1 MNQTTE
7 SGNTFVPSHV
17 LGSLRG
23 TIDDA
28 EESAVEEADELDVG
42 DDQPETDDS
51 TAHED
56 DDDENEGNW
65 ELTKE
70 ERARLERLTEDYSDE
85 AAEALTDL
93 LMPNF
98 DWDALAREHI
108 YREEVE
114 RRIGQAELDRTLADD
129 GLGERFIDHVM
140 LSSACGVNAV
150 ECARRWLLR
159 SN

>member
-1 MNQTTE
+1 MKTSIIETIEDERDDGDENDVPLELTE
-7 SGNTFVPSHV
+7 
-17 LGSLRG
+17 
-23 TIDDA
+23 
-28 EESAVEEADELDVG
+28 EEVARLDRELDEVF
-42 DDQPETDDS
+42 ETGKSPLLD
-51 TAHED
+51 A
-56 DDDENEGNW
+56 
-65 ELTKE
+65 
-70 ERARLERLTEDYSDE
+70 
-85 AAEALTDL
+85 

-140 LSSACGVNAV
+140 LAIRCGVSEA